1 MKIKNVTIT
10 PVSPDNGL
18 IAFASLTIDDDVLL
32 SSIAV
37 YKKLDGGLRLLYPS
51 KRVKNNDVT
60 VFHPLNREASRFIE
74 NDIFKECKNVINKG
88 CENDRY
94 DSFGLR
100 H

>member
-37 YKKLDGGLRLLYPS
+37 YKKLDGGLRYIIS
-51 KRVKNNDVT
+51 VKT
-60 VFHPLNREASRFIE
+60 R
-74 NDIFKECKNVINKG
+74 
-88 CENDRY
+88 
-94 DSFGLR
+94 
-100 H
+100 